1 MKTARILFLTSMAA
15 ASVAFAQNYTGI
27 LYEKDSKRGTAIYN
41 LKVTTAVEG
50 TNELVHG
57 QYTSMAGDLVVEE
70 KGVLSGSRLV
80 KYEITQKQKNWSG
93 RIEVKG
99 DEVHFWKSENGKE
112 ETAKEK
118 LGRSLVVSSNFQRF
132 VRDNW
137 AALSSGKTVAF
148 RYGVWARAETVG
160 FEIFKISEE
169 TVGADKL
176 TVLKM
181 KPSSFVI
188 AALVDPLIFK
198 FKTDGSQLKEMI
210 GRVPP
215 VRKEGAKFKDLDAE
229 VVYSY

>member
-1 MKTARILFLTSMAA
+1 MKKTVILFVSSLAIASMAA
-15 ASVAFAQNYTGI
+15 AQNYTGI

-41 LKVTTAVEG
+41 LKVTTSTEG
-50 TNELVHG
+50 TNELIHG
-57 QYTSMAGDLVVEE
+57 QYTSTSGDLVVEE
-70 KGVLSGSRLV
+70 KGVLNGSRLV
-80 KYEITQKQKNWSG
+80 KYEISQKQKNWSG
-93 RIEVKG
+93 RIEVK
-99 DEVHFWKSENGKE
+99 DTEVHFWKSENGKE
-112 ETAKEK
+112 KTSKEK
-118 LGRSLVVSSNFQRF
+118 LGSSLVVSSNFQRF

-169 TVGADKL
+169 AVGAEKL

-188 AALVDPLIFK
+188 SALVDPLIFK
-198 FKTDGSQLKEMI
+198 FKSDGSQLMEMI

-215 VRKEGAKFKDLDAE
+215 VRKDGSKFKDLDAE